1 MEGYA
6 NSRIFGERMFVPK
19 RRLQRLFFTTTF
31 RLTAEQSSWLT
42 TAAIKILTQQQ
53 KHIDRSAILRG
64 LIDGLASARFDIST
78 CSTEKEIKH
87 AVAKSLGADGKTR
100 GVGRSDA

>member
-1 MEGYA
+1 M
-6 NSRIFGERMFVPK
+6 PK
-19 RRLQRLFFTTTF
+19 GRLQRLFFTTTF
-31 RLTAEQSSWLT
+31 RLSAKQSGWLT
-42 TAAIKILTQQQ
+42 TASIKILAQQQ

-64 LIDGLASARFDIST
+64 LIDGLAVARIDLST